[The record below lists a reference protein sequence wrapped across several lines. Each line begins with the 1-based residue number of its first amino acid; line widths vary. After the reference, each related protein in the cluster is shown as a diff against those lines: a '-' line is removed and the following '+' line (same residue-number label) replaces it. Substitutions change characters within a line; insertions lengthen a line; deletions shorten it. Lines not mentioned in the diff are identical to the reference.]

1 MARISFVA
9 DPHVGNH
16 KKNGG
21 PLTAG
26 INWRCGLSLGA
37 LELAV
42 AKSMEREVD
51 AFVVLGDL
59 NDYSLMEAAILRRE
73 QEILAPPPLT
83 VLLVGNHDLVSSEP
97 GNHAMA
103 PLMEVAEVV
112 ESTTVIPVKD
122 ADLIVVPFQPGPAKK
137 WLPGEVAWGAEQCRP
152 DSTRVLCIHLGV
164 SDDKTPYYLDGADD
178 SIGASVLDDLCFQL
192 GIRYVFAGNWHR
204 HQEWDFAHV
213 VDDRIAPVNIMQVG
227 TLAPNRF
234 TDDGIVDFGALAT
247 LETGPDGCGVR
258 CVTIPGPR
266 FLYAVGL
273 DKLKKFAGYAAAAD
287 STPVKREQA
296 RAAGAAH
303 VFLKVTLK
311 AGEWEEGM
319 AVVRT
324 LPEWI
329 TAEVEGDTAEARAQA
344 KEAGKRARA
353 SSTMDGALKEY
364 VDTMPLEDGVER
376 GEVHRR
382 AKGYL
387 S

>member
-1 MARISFVA
+1 MSRIAFVA
-9 DPHVGNH
+9 DPHIGNH

-42 AKSMEREVD
+42 DKAMEREVD

-59 NDYSLMEAAILRRE
+59 NDYSLMEAPILRRE
-73 QEILAPPPLT
+73 QEILGPPPLT

-103 PLMEVAEVV
+103 PLAEVAEVI
-112 ESTTVIPVKD
+112 ETTTVLPVKD
-122 ADLIVVPFQPGPAKK
+122 VDLIVVPFQPGPAKK
-137 WLPGEVAWGAEQCRP
+137 WLPAEVTWGAEQCRP

-178 SIGASVLDDLCFQL
+178 SISASALDDLCFKL

-204 HQEWDFAHV
+204 HQTWSFAHV
-213 VDDRIAPVNIMQVG
+213 VDDHIVPVDVMQVG

-247 LETGPDGCGVR
+247 LKTGPDGSGATCI
-258 CVTIPGPR
+258 TIPGPR
-266 FLYAVGL
+266 FLYANGL
-273 DKLKKFAGYAAAAD
+273 AKLKKFAGYAATSD
-287 STPVKREQA
+287 SDPIKREQA
-296 RAAGAAH
+296 RAAGAEH
-303 VFLKVTLK
+303 IFFKVTLR

-319 AVVRT
+319 EIVRA
-324 LPEWI
+324 LPSWV
-329 TAEVEGDTAEARAQA
+329 TAEAEGDTAEAKAQA
-344 KEAGKRARA
+344 KEAGARARA
-353 SSTMDGALKEY
+353 SSTMDGAIKSY
-364 VDTMPLEDGVER
+364 VDTMPLPDGVER

-387 S
+387 T